1 MTVSTDYTAQ
11 EIIVVAGSKVMEDNK
26 IVFVGTGLPMVASLL
41 ASLTHAPGLIP
52 VFEAGA
58 MGPPL
63 KHGLPISVGDS
74 KTGTGASF
82 MKGLNA
88 AFELTQRGY
97 ADYGFIGGAEVDM
110 YGNLNSTMMGDFPAG
125 YAKPKVRLPG
135 SGGASDMAASCE
147 RTILIVPH
155 DKKKFNEKLSYVTS
169 PGHLDGSPNARF
181 NAGMQGK
188 GPYRLISTKGIFD
201 FEEKTKRMRLIQM
214 FPGETVESIQAAT
227 GFELLIAPNV
237 SQFAAPTKEEIRLIR
252 EVVDPDGA
260 FVKRAAK

>member
-11 EIIVVAGSKVMEDNK
+11 EIIVVAGAKILEDNK

-41 ASLTHAPGLIP
+41 AKLTHAPGLIP

-58 MGPPL
+58 VGPPL
-63 KHGLPISVGDS
+63 LHGLPISVGDS

-88 AFELTQRGY
+88 AFELTQRGF
-97 ADYGFIGGAEVDM
+97 ADFGFIGGAEVDM
-110 YGNLNSTMMGDFPAG
+110 YGNLNSTMMGDFPDG
-125 YAKPKVRLPG
+125 YTKPKVRLPG

-169 PGHLDGSPNARF
+169 PGHLDGSPGARQK
-181 NAGMQGK
+181 AGMQGK
-188 GPYRLISTKGIFD
+188 GPYRLITTKGIFD
-201 FEEKTKRMRLIQM
+201 FEEETKRMRILHT
-214 FPGETVESIQAAT
+214 FPGETIESIQAAT
-227 GFELLIAPNV
+227 GFELLVAPNV
-237 SQFAAPTKEEIRLIR
+237 SEFAAPTVEEVRLIR
-252 EVVDPDGA
+252 EAVDPNGI
-260 FVKRAAK
+260 FVKRAA

>member
-11 EIIVVAGSKVMEDNK
+11 EIIVVAGAKVLEDKK

-41 ASLTHAPGLIP
+41 AKLTHAPGLIP

-58 MGPPL
+58 VGPPL

-74 KTGTGASF
+74 KTFTGASYV
-82 MKGLNA
+82 KGLNG
-88 AFELTQRGY
+88 AFELTQRGF
-97 ADYGFIGGAEVDM
+97 ADFGFIGGAEVDM

-125 YAKPKVRLPG
+125 YQKPKVRLPG

-169 PGHLDGSPNARF
+169 PGHLDGTPGARF
-181 NAGMQGK
+181 NAGLQGK

-201 FEEKTKRMRLIQM
+201 FDEQTKRMRILFT
-214 FPGETVESIQAAT
+214 FPGETVKSIQDNT
-227 GFELLIAPNV
+227 GFELLVAPNV
-237 SQFAAPTKEEIRLIR
+237 SEFPAPTVEEIRLIR
-252 EVVDPDGA
+252 EAVDPGGV
-260 FVKRAAK
+260 FVKRATK

>member
-11 EIIVVAGSKVMEDNK
+11 EIIVVAGAKILENNK

-41 ASLTHAPGLIP
+41 AKLTHAPGLIP

-74 KTGTGASF
+74 KTGTGASY

-88 AFELTQRGY
+88 AFELTQRGF
-97 ADYGFIGGAEVDM
+97 ADFGFIGGAEVDM
-110 YGNLNSTMMGDFPAG
+110 YGNLNSTMMGDYPDG
-125 YAKPKVRLPG
+125 YQKPKVRLPG

-155 DKKKFNEKLSYVTS
+155 DKKKFNEKLSYITS
-169 PGHLDGSPNARF
+169 PGHLDGTPGARYK
-181 NAGMQGK
+181 AGMQGK
-188 GPYRLISTKGIFD
+188 GPYRLITTKGIFD
-201 FEEKTKRMRLIQM
+201 FEEKTKRMRILHT
-214 FPGETVESIQAAT
+214 FPGETIESIQAAT
-227 GFELLIAPNV
+227 GFELLVAPDV
-237 SQFAAPTKEEIRLIR
+237 TQFAPPTVEEVRLIR
-252 EVVDPDGA
+252 EEVDPNGV

>member
-11 EIIVVAGSKVMEDNK
+11 EIIVVAGSKVLEDNK

-41 ASLTHAPGLIP
+41 AKLTHAPGLIP

-58 MGPPL
+58 VGPPL
-63 KHGLPISVGDS
+63 ECGLPVSVGDS
-74 KTGTGASF
+74 KTFTGASYL
-82 MKGLNA
+82 KGLNG
-88 AFELTQRGY
+88 AFELTQRGF

-110 YGNLNSTMMGDFPAG
+110 YGNLNSTMIGDYPAG
-125 YAKPKVRLPG
+125 YQKPKVRLPG

-155 DKKKFNEKLSYVTS
+155 DKKKFNEKLAYITS

-188 GPYRLISTKGIFD
+188 GPYRVITTKGVFD
-201 FEEKTKRMRLIQM
+201 FEESSKRMRLIET

-227 GFELLIAPNV
+227 GFELLVSKDVKPFAP
-237 SQFAAPTKEEIRLIR
+237 PTVEEVRLIR
-252 EVVDPDGA
+252 EEVDPMGI
-260 FVKRAAK
+260 FVKRA